1 MVANLL
7 HRTQEVHGDQILY
20 RFGNGLVVKTE
31 RLGTKTPLRILGLG
45 SPQNTLLN
53 YMLNFFETLQNKDVF
68 EPFAGSGILGLMALK
83 VGAHYAE
90 FLDVNP
96 RAVEFQTENAC
107 LNHFTP
113 EQFSCHEGDIRT
125 FCLERKFDFLFA
137 NPPFV
142 PTPDGI
148 TRVIHSN
155 GGTEGN
161 TLVQVLLQR
170 LEDFLKPTGEA
181 FVCVF
186 QIVQAGKPLVSDL
199 AARLI
204 ERRAVEIIVAQEKPI
219 EFELY
224 YQTYLEVFP
233 QFTNEIASWKSDLA
247 TRLGNDLG
255 LCHYAVHIGPQT
267 NQLTSVVLTN
277 DFADKFGDDLLMRFD
292 SKDLAR
298 MRISEN
304 VL

>member
-1 MVANLL
+1 MIANLL
-7 HRTQEVHGDQILY
+7 HRTQEIHGEQMLY
-20 RFGNGLVVKTE
+20 RFGNGLVVRTE
-31 RLGTKTPLRILGLG
+31 HLGAKTPLRILGLG

-68 EPFAGSGILGLMALK
+68 EPFAGSGVLGLMALK
-83 VGAHYAE
+83 VGAHYTE
-90 FLDVNP
+90 FLDINP
-96 RAVEFQTENAC
+96 RAVEFQTENAG

-113 EQFSCHEGDIRT
+113 EQFSCREGDIRT
-125 FCLERKFDFLFA
+125 FCPERKFDFVFA

-148 TRVIHSN
+148 TRVVHSN
-155 GGTEGN
+155 GGAEGN

-181 FVCVF
+181 FVCVL
-186 QIVQAGKPLVSDL
+186 QLVQAGKPLVSDL
-199 AARLI
+199 VARLI
-204 ERRAVEIIVAQEKPI
+204 ERRAVELTVAQEQPI
-219 EFELY
+219 DFALY

-233 QFTNEIASWKSDLA
+233 QFTNEITRWKSDLT
-247 TRLGNDLG
+247 TRFGSDLG
-255 LCHYAVHIGPQT
+255 LCHYVVHIGPQT
-267 NQLTSVVLTN
+267 NQPTSVVLTN
-277 DFADKFGDDLLMRFD
+277 DFADKFGDELLMRFD
-292 SKDLAR
+292 LKDLAR